1 MADQIN
7 QHAYPSPDGTSVRAG
22 GGSVYHNGDPTGDAD
37 VVSQLQALADE
48 SGSGFNIDPNLQ
60 PHSQNHAQQLA
71 QGAMDLAQPDYST
84 SVQHAAES
92 AAQQAAANALAR
104 SKTSRACDECRRK
117 KIRCDG
123 SGEMEMGACSA
134 CKRSGHACAYSR
146 TPQKRGPNRG

>member
-1 MADQIN
+1 MADQLS

-22 GGSVYHNGDPTGDAD
+22 GGSVYHNGDASAD
-37 VVSQLQALADE
+37 VVPQLQALADE
-48 SGSGFNIDPNLQ
+48 AGSGFNIDPNLQ
-60 PHSQNHAQQLA
+60 PHAQNHAQQLA
-71 QGAMDLAQPDYST
+71 QDAMDLAQPDYGA

-92 AAQQAAANALAR
+92 AQQAAATALAR